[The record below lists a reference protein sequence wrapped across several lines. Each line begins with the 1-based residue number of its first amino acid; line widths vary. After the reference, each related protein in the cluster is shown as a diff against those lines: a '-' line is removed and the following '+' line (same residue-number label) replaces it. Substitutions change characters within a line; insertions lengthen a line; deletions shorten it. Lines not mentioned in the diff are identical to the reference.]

1 MDKGSLRF
9 WQVMTPGIVVY
20 ILLIIAGRY
29 GIPRLFEKYGGSRV
43 ANNGTWKSFKS
54 GKELKNE
61 SYGTYDQPGSV
72 YPKINIQTRLLE
84 ILTRERKNNSLWQGI
99 SY

>member
-1 MDKGSLRF
+1 MLFLGATDA
-9 WQVMTPGIVVY
+9 VE
-20 ILLIIAGRY
+20 ILTGT
-29 GIPRLFEKYGGSRV
+29 ETKKYGGSRV